1 MIITITIKIL
11 LILGTFFSLVSAI
24 GVVRLPDILMRL
36 QAVSKASTLG
46 IAFVLVAVAL
56 YFQDTEVTVKCFFII
71 SFLFLTSPICSHLI
85 ARSAYRSRVPLWKGT
100 VCDRLRPE
108 MEK

>member
-1 MIITITIKIL
+1 V
-11 LILGTFFSLVSAI
+11 VSAI
-24 GVVRLPDILMRL
+24 GIIRLPDILMRL

-46 IAFVLVAVAL
+46 IACILVAVAL
-56 YFQDTEVTVKCFFII
+56 YFQDTEVTVKCVFII
-71 SFLFLTSPICSHLI
+71 SFIFLTSPICSHLI

-108 MEK
+108 IEK